1 MSSDHRNRKG
11 FVVSCPFTGVH
22 PTHMHHQRSTEP
34 SPSLTDGGSTSDV
47 HRLNVLFV
55 AASTRENIGAEES
68 LLSRLY
74 WFEQDRT
81 RPESIHGRFCAND
94 PLAREPA
101 EL

>member
-1 MSSDHRNRKG
+1 ML
-11 FVVSCPFTGVH
+11 
-22 PTHMHHQRSTEP
+22 HQRSTEP

-47 HRLNVLFV
+47 HRLDVSSRRDLV

-81 RPESIHGRFCAND
+81 RPESIHGRVCAND